1 MQRDLVTG
9 LPSWVVDRYG
19 DVVVTCPPCGVC
31 RRFTDTVDNVAWA
44 SELWKQHAN
53 HGQEDTDE

>member
-1 MQRDLVTG
+1 MSG

-53 HGQEDTDE
+53 HGQEDTDG